1 MSDYVSVNRAFWD
14 ELAER
19 HVESDFYA
27 TARFRKGE
35 NILDSLVRERI
46 GNVAGKRLLHLQC
59 HFGLDTLSLARM
71 GADITGLDFSPVAIE
86 AARTL
91 SRECNVPATFVQSD
105 VLTAPETLTDFDIV
119 FASWGAIPWIG
130 DLTRWMQ
137 VAAHALKP
145 GGRLFLAEG
154 HPMMATIDEAVAADA
169 PFRIRYDYGSRTP
182 LELEN
187 QQDYASPGI
196 LKAHRNV
203 QFLHGMATILNTA
216 MTAGLS
222 IARIEELDRIPWEAL
237 PQLVKA
243 DAEYWKLPDG
253 APRIPLALILDA
265 IKK

>member
-19 HVESDFYA
+19 HVESEFYA

-71 GADITGLDFSPVAIE
+71 GAEVTGLDFSPVAIE

-91 SRECNVPATFVQSD
+91 SRECNVPATFLQSD
-105 VLTAPETLTDFDIV
+105 VLKAPETLTGFDIV

-130 DLTRWMQ
+130 DMTRWMQ

-154 HPMMATIDEAVAADA
+154 HPMMATIDEMVPADA

-187 QQDYASPGI
+187 QQDYAGPGV

-203 QFLHGMATILNTA
+203 QFLHGMATILNAA
-216 MTAGLS
+216 MSAGLS
-222 IARIEELDRIPWEAL
+222 IVRIEELDRIPWQAL

-243 DAEYWKLPDG
+243 DDEYWKLSDG
-253 APRIPLALILDA
+253 APQIPLALVLDA

>member
-19 HVESDFYA
+19 HVESDFYS

-35 NILDSLVRERI
+35 IILDPLVRERI

-71 GADITGLDFSPVAIE
+71 GADVTGLDFSPVAID
-86 AARTL
+86 AARML
-91 SRECNVPATFVQSD
+91 SGECDVPATFIQSD
-105 VLTAPETLTDFDIV
+105 VLKAPETLTGFDIA

-130 DLTRWMQ
+130 DMTRWMQ

-154 HPMMATIDEAVAADA
+154 HPMMTTIDEAVAAGA
-169 PFRIRYDYGSRTP
+169 PFRVRYDYDSRTP
-182 LELEN
+182 LELEH
-187 QQDYASPGI
+187 QQDYAGPGT

-203 QFLHGMATILNTA
+203 QFLHGMATILNA
-216 MTAGLS
+216 AISAGLS
-222 IARIEELDRIPWEAL
+222 IARIEELDRIPWQAL

-243 DAEYWKLPDG
+243 DDEYWKLPHG
-253 APRIPLALILDA
+253 APQIPLALVLYA
-265 IKK
+265 VKK